1 MFRRSFLQTP
11 LIPFLASAAPSGV
24 RLGYDTYSIRNYRWK
39 AMQHLDYAASLNL
52 DAIQLSSLDDF
63 ESLEPGHLTKI
74 RDRARQLDIALD
86 AGTGC
91 VCPSSSAYNPKNG
104 DPADYLSKAIRVAA
118 AIGSPS
124 VRCFLGAPQ
133 DRTANGGIEKHIET
147 TVQVF
152 RRCKSLCE
160 TTGVK
165 IALENHS
172 DMQAWELRMLL
183 DEAGKSYAG
192 ACLDTGN
199 PMMVIEDPVVTMEV
213 LGPYTLT
220 THFRDTAIFE
230 HPNGA
235 AVQWVAMGDGCVDH
249 TRLLQLKEQ
258 LCPAASVHLEIITG
272 RRPAVIPFREES
284 FWKAYPKAKASE
296 FVRFVE
302 LAKKNCAL
310 MAPMVVTGPL
320 AAAPEQYK
328 SALTLQQKL
337 DLEKSIEYMKKTLGV
352 GLAWRK

>member
-1 MFRRSFLQTP
+1 MLRRTFVQSSLLP
-11 LIPFLASAAPSGV
+11 LFASAAPAGV
-24 RLGYDTYSIRNYRWK
+24 RLGYDTYSIRNYKWK
-39 AMQHLDYAASLNL
+39 AMQHLDYAASLKL

-63 ESLEPGHLTKI
+63 ESLEPAHLAKI
-74 RDRARQLDIALD
+74 KDRARELNIALD

-91 VCPSSSAYNPKNG
+91 VCPSSTAYSPKNG
-104 DPADYLSKAIRVAA
+104 DPAEYLSKAIRVAH
-118 AIGSPS
+118 AIGSTS

-133 DRTANGGIEKHIET
+133 DRTANGGIEKHIEN

-152 RRCKSLCE
+152 RKCKTLCE

-172 DMQAWELRMLL
+172 DMQAWELRTLL
-183 DEAGKSYAG
+183 DEAGKTYSG

-230 HPNGA
+230 HPSGA

-249 TRLLQLKEQ
+249 ARVLQIKEQ

-272 RRPAVIPFREES
+272 RRPTVIPFREES

-296 FVRFVE
+296 FVRFLD

-310 MAPMVVTGPL
+310 TAPMMVTGPL
-320 AAAPEQYK
+320 ANAPEEYK
-328 SALTLQQKL
+328 AALSLQQKL
-337 DLEKSIEYMKKTLGV
+337 DLEKSIAYMKKTLGV
-352 GLAWRK
+352 GLAWKG